1 MSMVAVQALGLNSDT
16 GKYEVLVRGNKRN
29 ETGEITRAFKTEVEA
44 EDYAASIKSGQK
56 RERTLE
62 RQPLVDTFGFAPKPF
77 NPLEEYVARGK
88 DIVGWAGTGFAPRN
102 DYDKAST
109 GIPLLDV
116 LKKIV
121 AAGCDMPEQGGINGN
136 IKVGRKDR
144 PNPFILEERPTTTD
158 WRTGDRVYTDRL
170 PRPFVCYMA

>member
-102 DYDKAST
+102 DGTADMRPNFLKA
-109 GIPLLDV
+109 LLPF
-116 LKKIV
+116 IV
-121 AAGCDMPEQGGINGN
+121 GCDMPEQGGIGGN
-136 IKVGRKDR
+136 MKVGRKDK

-158 WRTGDRVYTDRL
+158 WRTGDRVYVDKL
-170 PRPFVCYMA
+170 PKPFVCYMA